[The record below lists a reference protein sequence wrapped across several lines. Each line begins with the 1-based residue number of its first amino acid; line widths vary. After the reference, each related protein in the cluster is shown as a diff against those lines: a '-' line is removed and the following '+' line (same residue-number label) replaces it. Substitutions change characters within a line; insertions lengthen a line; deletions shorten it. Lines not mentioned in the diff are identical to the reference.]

1 MVNPVKQTS
10 LDVIL
15 RCRELAAALI
25 PVLPGRA
32 RVHLAD
38 QPVGSQ
44 KGIPMKKIAIAAG
57 AALVLGLGGVGA
69 AGAFASTAPAAP
81 ASTSVSPTTPV
92 SSTPT
97 TESPATESS
106 SPAEAPNAES
116 TAPSTEST
124 TPSDGNDGG
133 HADPAGVDVNH
144 VGGSNEK

>member
-1 MVNPVKQTS
+1 MVNSVKQTS
-10 LDVIL
+10 LEVIL
-15 RCRELAAALI
+15 RCRELAATLI

-44 KGIPMKKIAIAAG
+44 KGIAMKKIAIAAG
-57 AALVLGLGGVGA
+57 AALVLGLGGMGA
-69 AGAFASTAPAAP
+69 AGAFASPAPAAP
-81 ASTSVSPTTPV
+81 SSTSGSPATTV

-97 TESPATESS
+97 TESSATEGS
-106 SPAEAPNAES
+106 SPTEAPN
-116 TAPSTEST
+116 TESA